1 MSSAEVGIE
10 EVVGEATSFFSY
22 CWVGT
27 VLRDMLDAIEK
38 ILAALEADGKR
49 RYVWIDIFCAS
60 QNLLQGVIK
69 DPAMSSAEV
78 GIEDAISTVGEL
90 LFYME
95 PLAGEWAAPPH
106 PFLLA
111 GQGDPQEGWVLPGL
125 RHTSSRSRA
134 TTTWEPPRCT
144 VSAAGPD
151 RANPFSRAWC
161 IFELAKALA
170 KGCTLH
176 MLLSP
181 ESVRLFERKLR
192 RDPGGFHWA
201 GKLLDGIDVK
211 RAQLSKV
218 EDRRALAALSP
229 TPP

>member
-1 MSSAEVGIE
+1 MLAAGEGDGIDE
-10 EVVGEATSFFSY
+10 LVGEATSFLSY
-22 CWVGT
+22 CWQGT
-27 VLRDMLDAIEK
+27 KLRDMLDAIEK

-49 RYVWIDIFCAS
+49 RYVWIDILCAS

-111 GQGDPQEGWVLPGL
+111 EQGEPAAGWV
-125 RHTSSRSRA
+125 RSG
-134 TTTWEPPRCT
+134 P
-144 VSAAGPD
+144 AALT
-151 RANPFSRAWC
+151 RAWC

-176 MLLSP
+176 VLLSP
-181 ESVRLFERKLR
+181 ASVGLF
-192 RDPGGFHWA
+192 
-201 GKLLDGIDVK
+201 
-211 RAQLSKV
+211 
-218 EDRRALAALSP
+218 
-229 TPP
+229 

>member
-1 MSSAEVGIE
+1 M
-10 EVVGEATSFFSY
+10 
-22 CWVGT
+22 
-27 VLRDMLDAIEK
+27 
-38 ILAALEADGKR
+38 
-49 RYVWIDIFCAS
+49 
-60 QNLLQGVIK
+60 
-69 DPAMSSAEV
+69 
-78 GIEDAISTVGEL
+78 
-90 LFYME
+90 
-95 PLAGEWAAPPH
+95 
-106 PFLLA
+106 
-111 GQGDPQEGWVLPGL
+111 
-125 RHTSSRSRA
+125 
-134 TTTWEPPRCT
+134 
-144 VSAAGPD
+144 SAAGPD